1 MNKQDVVVVTGASA
15 GVGRATVRAFARRGA
30 CIGLI
35 ARGHDALDAAREEIE
50 SLGGEGLAIAAD
62 VADADQVESAAT
74 AIEDAF
80 GPIDIW
86 INNAMVSVFSPFLE
100 MTPEEFRR
108 VTEVTYLGYV
118 YGTLAALRR
127 MKPRD
132 QGVIVQVGSALAYR
146 GIPLQSAYCGAK
158 HAIQGFTESVRS
170 ELMHDGSH
178 VRLTMVHL
186 PAMNTPQFSW
196 VKNRLPRKPQ
206 PVPPIYQP
214 EIAAQAIIW
223 AATHERRELNVGMST
238 SVVIAGNKVAPG
250 LGDWYLAR
258 TGYDSQ
264 MLDEP
269 VSHKRRDNLWE
280 PLPGDQGAHGEFDE
294 RAHQRSFQLWA
305 TTHRGLLA
313 AVGVG
318 VAALAGCLWRN
329 GSTQRTM

>member
-1 MNKQDVVVVTGASA
+1 
-15 GVGRATVRAFARRGA
+15 
-30 CIGLI
+30 
-35 ARGHDALDAAREEIE
+35 
-50 SLGGEGLAIAAD
+50 
-62 VADADQVESAAT
+62 
-74 AIEDAF
+74 
-80 GPIDIW
+80 
-86 INNAMVSVFSPFLE
+86 
-100 MTPEEFRR
+100 
-108 VTEVTYLGYV
+108 
-118 YGTLAALRR
+118 